1 MSHLRLGAAFGLAII
16 LAGCSADRISTPAA
30 DIQQASGIAN
40 GANGE
45 IQSLMANYVAIGT
58 SVSMGWRSDGVFG
71 GSQADAW
78 PAQLAAKVG
87 VPFSVPSIQAP
98 GCKPPLAA
106 PLISFKRVDGSSS
119 IGDNTTCA
127 ANEAGVTLPTHLLA
141 VENATAAEALH
152 GTPET
157 ASQGRGPV
165 TSRVLQSGMTQVSSM
180 LASAPTFVSA
190 EFGGNELLPAQ
201 VGLIFPGVTVTPFAV
216 YRANL
221 AAIVDAIRGSGA
233 QGALLVS
240 VRMDIRN
247 FPTLRTGPEVA
258 SQRAAFAA
266 YNVKVS
272 SDCDESPNYIFVR
285 GAVLKA
291 ILTGAALAPYGMQY
305 TLSCANVANTVDYV
319 LTPTDIDVLNGLIG
333 QMSDE
338 VDNQAAANGWATIA
352 LGEVYD
358 HSKDDVPF
366 DLTSFLTST
375 EPYGHW
381 VSLDG
386 VHPSAAGQKRLAQ
399 AAFVAIQKTYGT
411 GRASTLIASR

>member
-1 MSHLRLGAAFGLAII
+1 MSHHRIGAAFWLALT
-16 LAGCSADRISTPAA
+16 LAACSADRIATPSA
-30 DIQQASGIAN
+30 DLQQASGIAN
-40 GANGE
+40 GANGT
-45 IQSLMANYVAIGT
+45 IRALLANYVAIGT

-106 PLISFKRVDGSSS
+106 PLIAFKRIDGSSA
-119 IGDNTTCA
+119 IADNTTCA
-127 ANEAGVTLPTHLLA
+127 PNEPGITLPTHLLA

-165 TSRVLQSGMTQVSSM
+165 TSRVLPSGMTQVSTM
-180 LASAPTFVSA
+180 VASAPTFVSA

-201 VGLIFPGVTVTPFAV
+201 VGLLFPGVTITPFAV
-216 YRANL
+216 YKANL
-221 AAIVDAIRGSGA
+221 AAIVDQIKASGA

-247 FPTLRTGPEVA
+247 FPTLRTGPEIA

-266 YNVKVS
+266 YNVNVS
-272 SDCDESPNYIFVR
+272 SDCDASPNYIFVR
-285 GAVLKA
+285 GMVLKA

-305 TLSCANVANTVDYV
+305 TLSCANIANTVDYV
-319 LTPTDIDVLNGLIG
+319 LTPDDIAALNGLIG

-338 VDNQAAANGWATIA
+338 VDAQAAANGWATIA
-352 LGEVYD
+352 LGEVYE

-366 DLTSFLTST
+366 DLVSFLTSA

-399 AAFVAIQKTYGT
+399 AAFVAIQRTYGT
-411 GRASTLIASR
+411 GSASTLIASR